1 MNSNNDLK
9 SIKSDSKPSKLED
22 DSVHQAE
29 KKSNF
34 KSASTPPD
42 VHDDTTDELISK
54 KVIVSVK
61 KFVENTEHD
70 ELTVNK

>member
-9 SIKSDSKPSKLED
+9 SIKSDDKTSKLKD

-29 KKSNF
+29 KKSTL
-34 KSASTPPD
+34 KSTPTPPD
-42 VHDDTTDELISK
+42 VLDDTPDELISK

-61 KFVENTEHD
+61 KFVENTEND
-70 ELTVNK
+70 ELTVSK